1 MPDLADFVGDHTKAL
16 PSSALRR
23 FICRSTTI
31 SSGSVS
37 TFCSL
42 LLLLLNSVQKRRFC
56 LLWMRDLAISK
67 AVKVYYT
74 TINGTNDVRQKNVRM
89 SYK

>member
-1 MPDLADFVGDHTKAL
+1 
-16 PSSALRR
+16 
-23 FICRSTTI
+23 
-31 SSGSVS
+31 
-37 TFCSL
+37 L